1 MEKENRNL
9 KQFQEMRITID
20 GIEYKAV
27 DSKIKEG
34 MDIGCRDCD
43 IYKARIPRSPGELPL
58 CFEPGVCKARLS
70 CRSRAAEGYQRI
82 FKKVKK

>member
-1 MEKENRNL
+1 
-9 KQFQEMRITID
+9 MRITID
-20 GIEYKAV
+20 GVEYKSV
-27 DSKIKEG
+27 DTKIQEG

-43 IYKARIPRSPGELPL
+43 IYKARIPRSPGELLL

-70 CRSRAAEGYQRI
+70 CCSRAAEGYQRI